1 MSFEEDR
8 VKRNRRIQYKQN
20 AIKKQTK
27 IAKSNGLDVTQ
38 PHKFAKHHAMDCGNP
53 KCMLCGN
60 PRKLY
65 KEPTIQEES
74 FKQTESWDEW
84 CLPTTSGWYIIDTH
98 YIMEI

>member
-8 VKRNRRIQYKQN
+8 MKRNKRIQTKQN
-20 AIKKQTK
+20 AIKRQSK
-27 IAKSNGLDVTQ
+27 IAKSNGLDVKQ
-38 PHKFAKHHAMDCGNP
+38 SHRFAKHHAMDCGNP

-74 FKQTESWDEW
+74 FKQTESWDE
-84 CLPTTSGWYIIDTH
+84 
-98 YIMEI
+98 

>member
-8 VKRNRRIQYKQN
+8 NKRNKRIQSKQN

-27 IAKSNGLDVTQ
+27 IAKTNGLDVTQ

-74 FKQTESWDEW
+74 FKN
-84 CLPTTSGWYIIDTH
+84 IIPKSHDKSK
-98 YIMEI
+98 ENFAVNC